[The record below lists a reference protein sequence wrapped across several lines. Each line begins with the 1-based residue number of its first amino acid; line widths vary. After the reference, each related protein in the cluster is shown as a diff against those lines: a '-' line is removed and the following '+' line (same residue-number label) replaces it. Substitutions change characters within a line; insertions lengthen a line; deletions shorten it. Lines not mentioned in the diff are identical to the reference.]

1 MRKIWKRTAAAML
14 TMGVVA
20 MAPMAGANAQALGSG
35 PLKII
40 VPFSAGALIDNIAR
54 TYSDKLAARLGQPV
68 VVENRPGAGGMV
80 GTQRLLAE
88 DPDQNTMLFVSS
100 SYAVNPS
107 VHKNMPFDTLKDLSG
122 VSLIAHAPILM
133 IVNPQAG
140 FESVQDFVEKA
151 KSAKQPF
158 TYGSA
163 GINSATDMAG
173 RYFSRETGAPLEH
186 VPYKAVHEGMIEVV
200 AGRVDTSFPAISQAL
215 PYVRNNQLKALA
227 ITSKERSPLAPDVPT
242 LDETVAPGFDYGIW
256 YGVIMNAKTGEEVKR
271 TLAGHIAEINKDPD
285 VIKWL
290 ENQGLVSQTKTLKEF
305 DDYIASEIDK
315 FGKILST
322 SN

>member
-1 MRKIWKRTAAAML
+1 MRKVWRRTAAAAL
-14 TMGVVA
+14 TLAVVA
-20 MAPMAGANAQALGSG
+20 MVPVAGANAQAASRG

-40 VPFSAGALIDNIAR
+40 VPFSPGALIDNIAR
-54 TYSDKLAARLGQPV
+54 TYSEKLAARLGQPV

-88 DPDQNTMLFVSS
+88 DPDQNSMLFVSS

-107 VHKNMPFDTLKDLSG
+107 VHENMPFDTLKDLSG

-133 IVNPQAG
+133 VVNPQAG
-140 FESVQDFVEKA
+140 FNSIQDFVNKA
-151 KSAKQPF
+151 KSTKEPF

-173 RYFSRETGAPLEH
+173 RYLSRETGAPLEH
-186 VPYKAVHEGMIEVV
+186 IPYKAVHEGMMEVV
-200 AGRVDTSFPAISQAL
+200 AGRVDTSFPSISQAL
-215 PYVRNNQLKALA
+215 PFVRNNRLQALA

-256 YGVIMNAKTGEEVKR
+256 YGVIMNAKSGEEFKR
-271 TLAGHIAEINKDPD
+271 TLAGHITEINKDPD

-290 ENQGLVSQTKTLKEF
+290 ESQGLVPQTKTLKEF
-305 DDYIASEIDK
+305 DDYIASEIGK